1 MLGLRQRTKSVQKSR
16 QTRPIFMGNGDNCYP
31 HASSG
36 LDVTHYGL
44 GSDLSFVHEKINLR
58 RSTNRLWFARLNK
71 HSSQAQIPNAQDII
85 LSAGTPIHPNRRR
98 FYARGPSEGVRW
110 HLQRSSHKDP
120 CTRGSETD
128 WEVQCSRGTISSVKF
143 PDSFPQRSSDL
154 NAPEVTFR

>member
-44 GSDLSFVHEKINLR
+44 GSDLSFVHKKINLR
-58 RSTNRLWFARLNK
+58 SSTNRLWFACLNK

-98 FYARGPSEGVRW
+98 FYARGPSAGVRW
-110 HLQRSSHKDP
+110 HLQWSSHKDP
-120 CTRGSETD
+120 CTRAVKPTGK
-128 WEVQCSRGTISSVKF
+128 SSAREGRFQVLKF
-143 PDSFPQRSSDL
+143 PDSFP
-154 NAPEVTFR
+154 